1 MSEKYNNNHMMRLS
15 SRVRYRAVGDE
26 GVLVHL
32 ENGRVL
38 VVNEVGLHIVEA
50 LDRKAMTV
58 AELAQSVT
66 RAFEVDAAQATIDV
80 KLFLD
85 ELHGEQAIETVDA
98 SGHKPTAG

>member
-1 MSEKYNNNHMMRLS
+1 MPETINEETIRLS

-50 LDRKAMTV
+50 LGRQAMTV
-58 AELAQSVT
+58 AELAESVV
-66 RAFEVDAAQATIDV
+66 REFEVDVASARADV
-80 KLFLD
+80 AVFLD
-85 ELHGEQAIETVDA
+85 QLRGEQAIDTVGA
-98 SGHKPTAG
+98 TGEGPAVG